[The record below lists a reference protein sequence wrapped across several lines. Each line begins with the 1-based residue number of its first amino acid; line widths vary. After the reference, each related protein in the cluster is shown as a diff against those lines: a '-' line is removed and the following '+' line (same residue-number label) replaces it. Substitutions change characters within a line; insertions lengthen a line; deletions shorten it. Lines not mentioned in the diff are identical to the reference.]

1 VVTARYFCD
10 LLKES
15 GLEFYTGVPCSILDN
30 VIKCLSADSE
40 VGYIPAVKENIAMG
54 LATGSALTG
63 RLPVVLMQNSGLGN
77 TINALT
83 SLNLLYRIPVLMVI
97 TWRGHEGQDAPE
109 HLIMGRVMLAFLRE
123 MDIPTTILAETG
135 MSEVIK
141 SSVRLMKEKQTPVA
155 LILKKGIIQ

>member
-1 VVTARYFCD
+1 MVTARYFCD
-10 LLKES
+10 LLKAN
-15 GLEFYTGVPCSILDN
+15 GLGFYTGVPCSILDS

-97 TWRGHEGQDAPE
+97 TWRGYEGKDAPE
-109 HLIMGRVMLAFLRE
+109 HLIMGRSMLAFLKE
-123 MDIPTTILAETG
+123 MDIPTTILSGTN
-135 MSEVIK
+135 MSKAVK
-141 SSVRLMKEKQTPVA
+141 SSVKLMKEEQIPVA